1 MENLALLSDEEL
13 VDEYRLALQQQ
24 AEVNER
30 ILTLEDE
37 HFSRTCGRTAL
48 RWLVEEGE
56 EYEFTENNHN

>member
-1 MENLALLSDEEL
+1 MEGLALLSDEEL
-13 VDEYRLALQQQ
+13 IDEYRLALQQQ

-37 HFSRTCGRTAL
+37 HFSRTCGRTAI
-48 RWLVEEGE
+48 RWLAREGE

>member
-1 MENLALLSDEEL
+1 MEDLTLLSDTEL

-37 HFSRTCGRTAL
+37 HFNRTCGKTAL
-48 RWLVEEGE
+48 RWLVREGE
-56 EYEFTENNHN
+56 KNEVIRST

>member
-1 MENLALLSDEEL
+1 MEDLALLSDEEL
-13 VDEYRLALQQQ
+13 VDKYRLALQQQ

-48 RWLVEEGE
+48 RWLVKEGE
-56 EYEFTENNHN
+56 EYEITRST

>member
-1 MENLALLSDEEL
+1 MEDLTLLSDEEL

-48 RWLVEEGE
+48 RWLVED
-56 EYEFTENNHN
+56 TAQ

>member
-1 MENLALLSDEEL
+1 MEDLTLLSDTEL

-37 HFSRTCGRTAL
+37 HFSRTCGKIAL
-48 RWLVEEGE
+48 KWLAENK
-56 EYEFTENNHN
+56 TE

>member
-1 MENLALLSDEEL
+1 MEGLTLLSNDEL

-48 RWLVEEGE
+48 RWLAREGE
-56 EYEFTENNHN
+56 EYDN

>member
-1 MENLALLSDEEL
+1 MEDLTLLSDTDL

-48 RWLVEEGE
+48 RWLAREGE
-56 EYEFTENNHN
+56 EDAKLR